1 VLARQAADLIERA
14 LAEERTKQLLR
25 EVSHRAKNML
35 AVVQAMARQSA
46 NHSDVETF
54 VNRFTSRLAGL
65 SASQDLL
72 VHSNWQGADIAALI
86 WSQVCHLDDLIDTRV
101 ILHGPPLTLSAAPT
115 QFIGMALREL
125 ATNAVKYGALS
136 NGQGTVNISWDK
148 VRDGRTTRF
157 IMRWQE
163 AGGPTVIPPQKE
175 GFGHSVIVR
184 LLEHGVGGKV
194 LLTYLP
200 EGVDWKI
207 SAPAVA
213 VLQSGKGA

>member
-1 VLARQAADLIERA
+1 MRDRSCGRSGGVLIDENTKHDRARNS
-14 LAEERTKQLLR
+14 T
-25 EVSHRAKNML
+25 
-35 AVVQAMARQSA
+35 
-46 NHSDVETF
+46 
-54 VNRFTSRLAGL
+54 GL
-65 SASQDLL
+65 WRSPPRS
-72 VHSNWQGADIAALI
+72 IR
-86 WSQVCHLDDLIDTRV
+86 SQVCHLDDLIDTRV

-115 QFIGMALREL
+115 QFIGMALHEL

-148 VRDGRTTRF
+148 VRDGGTTRF

-163 AGGPTVIPPQKE
+163 AGGPAVIRPQKE
-175 GFGHSVIVR
+175 GFGHSLIVR

-194 LLTYLP
+194 SLTYPP
-200 EGVDWKI
+200 EGIDWKI